1 MDIIWKQKRISDDA
15 TQQLLV
21 DTYNLKTLLLQ
32 LPLLGPAGDSAPTAS
47 ASSKGG
53 AGKPPAVSPLYAK
66 LVNMKVA
73 HIEMVLKLISTPEE
87 MLLVSRIARSY
98 SSIIALGRDQERFR
112 IMWPD
117 GQPSDLQQI
126 MSLKGTKRND
136 QQAILEMLGLSA
148 ASKLLNKT
156 ATTIFTGSGIG
167 SSAPSGGAG
176 GGVGGGGGGGGAIG
190 AATSSGG
197 SVAGNAN
204 SNLGMGMGIGIGH
217 AAGLGASAAAHMK
230 ILTQDISS
238 TARNIGN
245 LKWTTTK
252 N

>member
-1 MDIIWKQKRISDDA
+1 
-15 TQQLLV
+15 
-21 DTYNLKTLLLQ
+21 
-32 LPLLGPAGDSAPTAS
+32 
-47 ASSKGG
+47 
-53 AGKPPAVSPLYAK
+53 
-66 LVNMKVA
+66 MKVA

-176 GGVGGGGGGGGAIG
+176 GGVGGGGGGGGGGAIG

-197 SVAGNAN
+197 SAAGNAN